1 MQNTDHW
8 TEQTG
13 VVYRLVG
20 GRVQHAEHW
29 PLDGTDSWGLQ
40 DSGREG
46 TARRTLASGWKRQ
59 LETTG

>member
-13 VVYRLVG
+13 GDYRLVG

-29 PLDGTDSWGLQ
+29 PLDGTDSWGAQ
-40 DSGREG
+40 GSGREG
-46 TARRTLASGWKRQ
+46 NVNIYLPIIFLST
-59 LETTG
+59 E